1 MPKKNVEPTRKS
13 MRNKKPEP
21 EPESE
26 PESESESESE
36 PEPESKMP
44 EFKTSYTVDQI
55 LKIVKKWTTPK
66 AIKQLNEKV
75 GRMTKKSRLVESHEV
90 ASSKDGMIYFFFGGS
105 RLVSMIGKSSLN
117 VLSFSSIYL

>member
-13 MRNKKPEP
+13 KRNKKSEPEPEPTRKSMRNKKP

-90 ASSKDGMIYFFFGGS
+90 ASSKDGGG
-105 RLVSMIGKSSLN
+105 
-117 VLSFSSIYL
+117 